1 MTKAQPA
8 RIKTEAPDK
17 PHEAPPT
24 PSTWQ
29 LQDAKARFSEV
40 FRLARTEGPQLITR
54 QGKDGVVM
62 LPVEQFDQLVNRS
75 RQPKSLVRF
84 FRESP
89 LAGLDLDLKRDKD
102 TGRDIEL

>member
-8 RIKTEAPDK
+8 RIKTEAPGSK
-17 PHEAPPT
+17 AEGRARR
-24 PSTWQ
+24 SVWQ
-29 LQDAKARFSEV
+29 LQDAKAKFSEV

-62 LPVEQFDQLVNRS
+62 LPVEQYDQLVNRS
-75 RQPKSLVRF
+75 RQPKSLVQF

-89 LAGLDLDLKRDKD
+89 LVGLELEFERDKD
-102 TGRDIEL
+102 PGRDIEL